1 LLQVFA
7 EAGGEVQAG
16 GIQDPSFQ
24 NKEEESY
31 LPGWFDTGAK
41 EAGRPAAKKDAQQRG
56 IEQR

>member
-1 LLQVFA
+1 LQRPEEKFKR
-7 EAGGEVQAG
+7 EVYK
-16 GIQDPSFQ
+16 IELS